1 MACPDPA
8 QQALQEDRDHPA
20 GLHLQDTHHL
30 QDLQDPQASRAGPAA
45 LPTPATS
52 LAETELTALGI
63 QDLDHHLEKEAGR
76 EGDLMEGMIEEV
88 EEILEEEEGLRLAG
102 RER

>member
-8 QQALQEDRDHPA
+8 PQAQQEDRDHPA
-20 GLHLQDTHHL
+20 SLHLQDTHHP

-76 EGDLMEGMIEEV
+76 EGDLMEGMREEV
-88 EEILEEEEGLRLAG
+88 EEILEEEEGLRPAG

>member
-8 QQALQEDRDHPA
+8 PQAQQEDRDHPA

-30 QDLQDPQASRAGPAA
+30 QDLQDPQASRTGPVA
-45 LPTPATS
+45 LPAPVTS
-52 LAETELTALGI
+52 LGEIELSALES
-63 QDLDHHLEKEAGR
+63 QDLDLHLEKEAGR

-88 EEILEEEEGLRLAG
+88 EEILEEEEGLRPAG
-102 RER
+102 RGR

>member
-1 MACPDPA
+1 MECPDPA
-8 QQALQEDRDHPA
+8 PQAQQEDRDHPA

-30 QDLQDPQASRAGPAA
+30 QDLQDPQASRTGPVA

-52 LAETELTALGI
+52 LAEIELTALGI
-63 QDLDHHLEKEAGR
+63 KDLDHHLEKEAGR
-76 EGDLMEGMIEEV
+76 EEDLLEGMREEV
-88 EEILEEEEGLRLAG
+88 EEILEEEEGLRPAG